1 MTASTA
7 TTEFLDQLRIRG
19 VELWVEGERLRYNAP
34 KGIINDDVLGEL
46 RKRKTEIIAVLLAE
60 QKSSAD
66 GPVKA
71 IPRDGLLPL
80 SFAQQRIWFLDELE
94 PDNPF
99 YNVALAKRIQGAID
113 SNLLRKSLQL
123 LIQRHEV
130 LRSTCINT
138 DNGPRLSITPADEID
153 PDGDWFQIE
162 TLAANISAAEL
173 EQRVNTEVRP
183 PVPLAAVPLIRA
195 RLFVIDDQDAVLSLT
210 THHFVVDGWSCGVL
224 LRELSQIYAA
234 LARQEQPVLPQLTI
248 QYPDFAAWQ
257 NNWMNGPQLQEQL
270 DYWDLQLA
278 DLSTLDL
285 PVDKPRPAVQ
295 TYRGDIHHFSL
306 PAELGLSL
314 KEISRKE
321 GMTLYMTLLAAF
333 QVLLHRYSQQ
343 DEIVLGT
350 AVSNRHSTALEAL
363 IGPFVNT
370 LVLRGDLSGNPTFR
384 ELMRRARDVAVGAFA
399 HQDLPFELLVEHLKP
414 ERDRSRTPLF
424 QILFVVHQYSG
435 AEELS
440 LPETNTVDY
449 PVAPGTAMY
458 DLFLQLIELDNSFSG
473 SIEYSTDLFER
484 DSIERMSNHFT
495 ALLTGIAANPDTC
508 ITDLPMMGSEETQ
521 KVLTDWNNTAMPYPR
536 DQQLQELVMQQAE
549 QTPDAIAVICEQQS
563 CSYAELNR
571 HANQLGHYLQ
581 DAGVGPGDLIGIY
594 VERSVNMM
602 VALLGVLKTGAAYV
616 PLDPLFP
623 PDRIHFMMEDAEL
636 KGLLTQTDLLDD
648 LQHKPE
654 LLVCLDKATEL
665 LNTQPNTNLPICG
678 TADDLAYVIY
688 TSGSTGQP
696 KGVQLP
702 HRGVVNFLTTMAAQP
717 GLDAS
722 DTLLAVTTLS
732 FDIAVLELFLPLIR
746 GARLVIATKDVTG
759 DGLRLAELIKT
770 SGTTIMQATPATWQL
785 LLNAGWTGN
794 SGLKILCGGEALPR
808 ELADRLLATGAEL
821 WNMYGPT
828 ETTIWSSISKVA
840 TTGPITVGQP
850 IGNTQMYI
858 VDEQIR
864 PVPVGVP
871 GELCIAGD
879 GVARGY
885 LKRPGLTEERF
896 IGNPF
901 TTDTSRLY
909 RTGDLA
915 RYRSDGAI
923 ECLGR
928 NDNQVKIRG
937 YRMELGEI
945 ETVLA
950 RHPAV
955 TQAVV
960 AARED
965 REGDKRLVGY
975 LIADAA
981 AISATELKK
990 WKAEQLDQ
998 WRDLWQN
1005 AYTEERSL
1013 DPAFNIS
1020 GWNSSYSGEP
1030 VPAAEM
1036 REWVETTAA
1045 RINACAPK
1053 RVLEIGSGTGL
1064 LVARVA
1070 PNCSH
1075 YVATDFSP
1083 AAIAAIEKLKSVRDD
1098 LGSVETLQ
1106 TTADSLGEL
1115 SDQQFDM
1122 IVINSVAQY
1131 FPDQAYLL
1139 NLLQTVTTLLVKGGH
1154 IFLGDLRALSLLE
1167 AYHTSVQLFQAEDK
1181 LPLDTL
1187 TDRVHQRIE
1196 TEEELLIDPALFQNL
1211 AMTLPR
1217 LSAVRFDLKRGAVR
1231 NEMTCFRYD
1240 AVLTF
1245 DGSKTEPPES
1255 ERLDWKSTLDVETI
1269 GRHLSNL
1276 QPGGLLLTSISDSRL
1291 HPEIIAMA
1299 RLADINP
1306 EQELSVGNL
1315 RQEIA
1320 ADISAGMQ
1328 ADTLHALAEA
1338 ASVDLQLISTTPGR
1352 YNALFTPKNSSTDG
1366 RVMLPTRDLSLSQC
1380 CNNPMQGRMQRNLVP
1395 ALQDHL
1401 RQSLPE
1407 YMVPAV
1413 FSVLDKF
1420 PLTPN
1425 GKIDR
1430 NALPAPHQAIT
1441 QSYTPPRTPTEES
1454 LVLIWEDLLGID
1466 QAGVM
1471 DDFFGLGGH
1480 SLLATQLV
1488 SRIRDQLQVSLPLNS
1503 LFDNPTVAG
1512 LAEAVD
1518 TLRWALDDAAHG
1530 DTDQDDDDDLE
1541 EIEI

>member
-34 KGIINDDVLGEL
+34 KGIMNDDVLGEL
-46 RKRKTEIIAVLLAE
+46 RKRKTEIIAVLRAQQKRSAE
-60 QKSSAD
+60 A
-66 GPVKA
+66 PVQA

-99 YNVALAKRIQGAID
+99 YNVALAKRIRGAID
-113 SNLLRKSLQL
+113 TNLLRKSLLL

-138 DNGPRLSITPADEID
+138 DAGPRLSIMPADETD

-162 TLAANISAAEL
+162 TLAADISEIEL
-173 EQRVNTEVRP
+173 ERRVNAEVHP
-183 PVPLAAVPLIRA
+183 PVPLASVPLIRV
-195 RLFVIDDQDAVLSLT
+195 RLFVISDQDAVLALT

-224 LRELSQIYAA
+224 MRELSQIYAA
-234 LARQEQPVLPQLTI
+234 LATQQQPALAQLNI

-257 NNWMNGPQLQEQL
+257 NNWMEGPQVQEQL
-270 DYWDLQLA
+270 DYWQRQLA

-285 PVDKPRPAVQ
+285 PVDKPRPPVQ

-343 DEIVLGT
+343 DEVVLGT
-350 AVSNRHSTALEAL
+350 AVSNRHSTELEAL

-370 LVLRGDLSGNPTFR
+370 LVLRGDLAGNPTFK
-384 ELMRRARDVAVGAFA
+384 ELMQRARDVAAGAFA

-435 AEELS
+435 AEELA
-440 LPETNTVDY
+440 LPGTDTVDY
-449 PVAPGTAMY
+449 PVAPGTTMY

-484 DSIERMSNHFT
+484 DSIERMSRHFT
-495 ALLTGIAANPDTC
+495 ALLAGIAANPDAH
-508 ITDLPMMGSEETQ
+508 IMDLPMMGAEEARQ
-521 KVLTDWNNTAMPYPR
+521 VLVDWNNTAMDYPR
-536 DQQLQELVMQQAE
+536 DQQLQELVAQQAA
-549 QTPDAIAVICEQQS
+549 QTPDAIAVVCEQQTRT
-563 CSYAELNR
+563 YAELNSA
-571 HANQLGHYLQ
+571 ANQLGHYLHS
-581 DAGVGPGDLIGIY
+581 AGIGTGDLVGIY
-594 VERSVNMM
+594 VERSINMM
-602 VALLGVLKTGAAYV
+602 VALLGILKTGAAYV

-623 PDRIHFMMEDAEL
+623 PDRIRFMMEDAGL
-636 KGLLTQTDLLDD
+636 KGLLTQSDLLDD
-648 LQHKPE
+648 LQHKPD
-654 LLVCLDKATEL
+654 LLLCLDEAAEILSK
-665 LNTQPNTNLPICG
+665 QPAADLPG
-678 TADDLAYVIY
+678 SGNANDLAYVIY

-702 HRGVVNFLTTMAAQP
+702 HRGVVNFLSTMADQP
-717 GLDAS
+717 GLGAT

-732 FDIAVLELFLPLIR
+732 FDIAVLELFLPLLN
-746 GARLVIATKDVTG
+746 GARLVIATKEVTS
-759 DGLRLAELIKT
+759 DGLRLAQLIET
-770 SGTTIMQATPATWQL
+770 SGTTVMQATPATWQL
-785 LLNAGWTGN
+785 LLSADWQGRP
-794 SGLKILCGGEALPR
+794 GLKILCGGEALPR
-808 ELADRLLATGAEL
+808 ELADRLLATGAYL

-828 ETTIWSSISKVA
+828 ETTIWSSVSNVA
-840 TTGPITVGQP
+840 SAGPITVGRP

-864 PVPVGVP
+864 PVPMGVP

-879 GVARGY
+879 GVAQGY

-896 IGNPF
+896 IANPF
-901 TTDTSRLY
+901 TTGGSRLY

-915 RYRSDGAI
+915 RYRSNGEI

-975 LIADAA
+975 LIADPA
-981 AISATELKK
+981 AISGDELEK
-990 WKAEQLDQ
+990 WKNEQLDQ

-1005 AYTEERSL
+1005 AYTEERVL

-1030 VPAAEM
+1030 IPAAEM

-1045 RINACAPK
+1045 RINACKPE

-1070 PNCSH
+1070 PNCSR

-1083 AAIAAIEKLKSVRDD
+1083 AAIAAIENLKSVRED
-1098 LGSVETLQ
+1098 LGTVETLQ
-1106 TTADSLGEL
+1106 TTADSLNDL
-1115 SDQQFDM
+1115 QDQQFDL
-1122 IVINSVAQY
+1122 IVVNSVAQY
-1131 FPDQAYLL
+1131 FPDQVYLL
-1139 NLLQTVTTLLVKGGH
+1139 DLLQTAANLLSKGGQ

-1167 AYHTSVQLFQAEDK
+1167 AYHTSVQLFQADDSVALEV
-1181 LPLDTL
+1181 L
-1187 TDRVHQRIE
+1187 TDRVRQRID

-1211 AMTLPR
+1211 ATVLPR
-1217 LSAVRFDLKRGAVR
+1217 LSSVRFDIKRGEVR
-1231 NEMTCFRYD
+1231 NEMSCFRYD
-1240 AVLTF
+1240 AMLTL
-1245 DGSKTEPPES
+1245 DGPAADHAEP
-1255 ERLDWKSTLDVETI
+1255 ERLDWKSGLDIATI
-1269 GRHLSNL
+1269 RNNIDDLKTGA
-1276 QPGGLLLTSISDSRL
+1276 LLLTGIRDARL
-1291 HPEIIAMA
+1291 HPEIVAMA
-1299 RLADINP
+1299 RLADIHPN
-1306 EQELSVGNL
+1306 QELS
-1315 RQEIA
+1315 A
-1320 ADISAGMQ
+1320 ADLRNEISAQEVTGLQ
-1328 ADTLHALAEA
+1328 PEALYALAETVGA
-1338 ASVDLQLISTTPGR
+1338 NLQLISTAPGR
-1352 YNALFTPKNSSTDG
+1352 YNALFTVGPAVDG
-1366 RVMLPTRDLSLSQC
+1366 RIMLPTRDLNLTQC

-1395 ALQDHL
+1395 ALKDHL

-1413 FSVLDKF
+1413 FSILDQF

-1430 NALPAPHQAIT
+1430 KALPAPDQAIT
-1441 QSYTPPRTPTEES
+1441 QSYTPPRTPTEEN

-1466 QAGVM
+1466 QIGVL

-1503 LFDNPTVAG
+1503 LFDSPTVAG
-1512 LAEAVD
+1512 LAEAID
-1518 TLRWALDDAAHG
+1518 TLRWALDESAQDE
-1530 DTDQDDDDDLE
+1530 TSQDDHDDLE